1 MIRGRCSASGSIQG
15 LVIEVHR
22 RRCAATIDLMEREIN
37 DLVRVLRSTN
47 DMHQSNAHR
56 HRGAGLR
63 RVFNQFAA

>member
-1 MIRGRCSASGSIQG
+1 
-15 LVIEVHR
+15 
-22 RRCAATIDLMEREIN
+22 MEREIN